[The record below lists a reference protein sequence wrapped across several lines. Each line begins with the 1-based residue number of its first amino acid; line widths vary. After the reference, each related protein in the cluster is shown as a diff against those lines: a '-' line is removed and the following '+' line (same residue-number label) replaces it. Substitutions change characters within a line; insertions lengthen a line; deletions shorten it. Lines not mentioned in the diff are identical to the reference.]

1 MQDTDESNAKPKF
14 LSEKL
19 FLIIKWIFVLILGVI
34 LYRIFQQKQ
43 QNFSDLITEFS
54 KIVKA
59 KNIFKLSLVFIL
71 IIVNWACE
79 AKKWQILTN
88 KFEKLTF
95 TDAFQSVLVG
105 LTLGFITPAN
115 LGDFAGRTMNLQKKN
130 RSEGIGSVLLGN
142 GIQFYITL
150 IFGIVAYLLISKND
164 LTIFDQIIFGLLVF
178 CFFLGI
184 IVFYKRI
191 KILIFFNQFT
201 WIKKYETYLKALTL
215 FESKVF
221 ARVFIWTILRFL
233 TYSLQFVIMLQIF
246 QIEVKFIDL
255 WAISCLVLLFKTLIP
270 SINFLSDLGI
280 RQISALHFFSFY
292 SVNISSVITAI
303 FTLWI
308 INILLPVLVGSVLFL
323 RIKNTNKSIL

>member
-14 LSEKL
+14 LSEKHL
-19 FLIIKWIFVLILGVI
+19 LIIKWIFVLILGVI

-43 QNFSDLITEFS
+43 QKFSDLLIEFS
-54 KIVKA
+54 KIFSA
-59 KNIFKLSLVFIL
+59 KNIFKLIVVFTF

-130 RSEGIGSVLLGN
+130 RPEGIGSILLGN
-142 GIQFYITL
+142 GIQFYVTL
-150 IFGIVAYLLISKND
+150 IFGIVAYLSIWKNN
-164 LTIFDQIIFGLLVF
+164 LTIFDQIIFGLLIF

-184 IVFYKRI
+184 FVYHNRTRI
-191 KILIFFNQFT
+191 SFFFNRF
-201 WIKKYETYLKALTL
+201 ISLKSYKNYLEALTL
-215 FESKVF
+215 FEDKVF
-221 ARVFIWTILRFL
+221 TKVFMWTSFRFM

-246 QIEVKFIDL
+246 QIDVEFIDL

-270 SINFLSDLGI
+270 PINFLSDLGI
-280 RQISALHFFSFY
+280 RQISALHFFNFY
-292 SVNISSVITAI
+292 PVNISSVITAT
-303 FTLWI
+303 FALWI
-308 INILLPVLVGSVLFL
+308 INILLPVFVGSILFL
-323 RIKNTNKSIL
+323 RIKNTDKSIL

>member
-19 FLIIKWIFVLILGVI
+19 FLTTKWIFVLILGVI
-34 LYRIFQQKQ
+34 LYSIFQQKQ
-43 QNFSDLITEFS
+43 QNFSNLTTEFS
-54 KIVKA
+54 KIFNT
-59 KNIFKLSLVFIL
+59 KNIFKLSLVFTF

-88 KFEKLTF
+88 KFEKITF
-95 TDAFQSVLVG
+95 IDAFQSVLVG

-115 LGDFAGRTMNLQKKN
+115 LGDYAGRTMNLQKKN
-130 RSEGIGSVLLGN
+130 RPEGVGSVLFGN

-150 IFGIVAYLLISKND
+150 IFGIVAYLLLWKND
-164 LTIFDQIIFGLLVF
+164 LTIYDQIIFGLLVF

-184 IVFYKRI
+184 VVFYNRTKMP
-191 KILIFFNQFT
+191 IFLNAFA
-201 WIKKYETYLKALTL
+201 WIKPYKNYFKALTS
-215 FESKVF
+215 FENKVF
-221 ARVFIWTILRFL
+221 INVFIWTTIRFL
-233 TYSLQFVIMLQIF
+233 TYSLQFVIMLQIL

-270 SINFLSDLGI
+270 PINFLSDLGV

-292 SVNISSVITAI
+292 SVNISSVITAT
-303 FTLWI
+303 FALWI

-323 RIKNTNKSIL
+323 RIKNTNQSIL